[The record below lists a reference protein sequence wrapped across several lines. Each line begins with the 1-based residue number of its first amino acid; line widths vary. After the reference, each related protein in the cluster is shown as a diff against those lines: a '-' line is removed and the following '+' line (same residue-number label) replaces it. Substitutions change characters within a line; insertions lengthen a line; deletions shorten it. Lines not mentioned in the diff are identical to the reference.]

1 MRSPAKLLAIAAA
14 GGALAIGVPAAIAA
28 TGSDETTPSAIT
40 TEPVQQQEQAAPQ
53 DAPDGHDCPEK
64 GGRGDGDG
72 PGGQG
77 SGGGNT
83 APDSGA
89 QGTTTP
95 APTTTPDV

>member
-1 MRSPAKLLAIAAA
+1 MRSPAKLLAIIAA
-14 GGALAIGVPAAIAA
+14 GGALAIGVPAALAA
-28 TGSDETTPSAIT
+28 TGSSDTQSPATTT
-40 TEPVQQQEQAAPQ
+40 QPVQQQEQAAPQ

-72 PGGQG
+72 
-77 SGGGNT
+77 GNA
-83 APDSGA
+83 APDAGA

>member
-1 MRSPAKLLAIAAA
+1 MRSPAKLLAIIAA
-14 GGALAIGVPAAIAA
+14 GGALAIGVPAALAA
-28 TGSDETTPSAIT
+28 TGSDEGTPST
-40 TEPVQQQEQAAPQ
+40 TTTQPVQQEQAAPQ
-53 DAPDGHDCPEK
+53 DAPDGHDCPDK
-64 GGRGDGDG
+64 GGRGDGDR
-72 PGGQG
+72 GQS